1 MINGLTVGQ
10 FHDMLVF
17 FNQDFPGKQVRS
29 IRVNDDGIVR
39 IMYID
44 DEGTLSAAV
53 YQTKCEFT
61 AHLV

>member
-10 FHDMLVF
+10 MHDMLVF

-29 IRVNDDGIVR
+29 MRVNDDNIVR
-39 IMYID
+39 ITYID
-44 DEGTLSAAV
+44 DGGQLSAAT
-53 YQTKCEFT
+53 YQTNCEFT